1 MARLRMALANG
12 DPAAALSISRGGTGV
27 YDEYDLFVF
36 LSGLYLWCVRFGA
49 LLFQVSG
56 WDVHF
61 HLHPRVF
68 PQVNLFLTSL
78 IMGRNESEDTRDPGC
93 I

>member
-1 MARLRMALANG
+1 MALANG

-27 YDEYDLFVF
+27 YDENGVCVCVFV
-36 LSGLYLWCVRFGA
+36 WCVSLVCACWCINVPSFWMGCE
-49 LLFQVSG
+49 
-56 WDVHF
+56 
-61 HLHPRVF
+61 RVF
-68 PQVNLFLTSL
+68 PHANLFFTSL